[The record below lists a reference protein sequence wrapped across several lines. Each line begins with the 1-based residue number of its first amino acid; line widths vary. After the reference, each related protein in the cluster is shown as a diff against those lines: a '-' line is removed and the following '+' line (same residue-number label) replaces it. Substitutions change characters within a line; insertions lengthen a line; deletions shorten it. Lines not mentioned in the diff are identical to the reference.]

1 MSEAQLDAEHREIH
15 ASVAIIGA
23 GPTGLMAANLLGGAG
38 IDTILLERN
47 AGLSDY
53 PKAIAIDD
61 EGLRICQAAG
71 LKDEILRTV
80 LPGIHAYYLSGGRF
94 LARVAPTGRR
104 NGYPPL
110 SSFHQPTFEA
120 VLLKGL
126 ERYPGVTALFRHNVE
141 SFEQDEESVW
151 LTVRA
156 QDGAQLTIICAYA
169 LACDGA
175 RSSTRQARGIAMRP
189 PGLLRGVDQRWLVV
203 DCVNDDD
210 PTTAAIFFCN
220 PNRPAVTIPAPG
232 HRRRWEFML
241 LPGEREEDLLDQG
254 RIQALIQ
261 QARATQPRSA
271 RNGQSGTPA
280 QIIRQMVYTFH
291 ALEAT
296 RFSQGRVFLLGDA
309 AHLMPPFAGQ
319 GMNSG
324 LRDAHNLC
332 WKIQM
337 ALQGRAGP
345 RLLESYQQERAP
357 HTAQMIL
364 LSSLLGAIITLT
376 SRPSVGLRDFF
387 FRGIANRI
395 PALHSIIREMRVK
408 PTPRYR
414 RGFLI
419 PGQSSVCRALTGI
432 LLPQPHVLAQTGERV
447 LLDDVLGNGFALL
460 RLYEKPDAA
469 FVPLKD
475 ELWARLD
482 VRRICILPAHI
493 AASTTESCCL
503 VVADSEGELGA
514 FLRRRRDIYVL
525 VRPDRYV
532 LGAFH
537 VTEAEKV
544 VLQLQAML
552 YGSTHM
558 LYE

>member
-189 PGLLRGVDQRWLVV
+189 TGLLRGVDQRWLVV

-324 LRDAHNLC
+324 LRDAHNLG
-332 WKIQM
+332 WKLAM
-337 ALQGRAGP
+337 ALQGLAGPALLDSYQLERRAHAEAMIRMSVQLGKVVMTRSRARAALRDAFFRSIGQWGPVRRYIDEMRYKPAPRYRQGLLIGSDPHLAGSMLPQPQVILLDGHVHLLDDALGPGWALLAPTQGDTDPFAGLREPLWSDLNATHVLVSPAEQWPRQQPGSIPVVDMQHVLVPELWGAGP
-345 RLLESYQQERAP
+345 R
-357 HTAQMIL
+357 
-364 LSSLLGAIITLT
+364 
-376 SRPSVGLRDFF
+376 F
-387 FRGIANRI
+387 
-395 PALHSIIREMRVK
+395 
-408 PTPRYR
+408 
-414 RGFLI
+414 
-419 PGQSSVCRALTGI
+419 
-432 LLPQPHVLAQTGERV
+432 
-447 LLDDVLGNGFALL
+447 
-460 RLYEKPDAA
+460 
-469 FVPLKD
+469 
-475 ELWARLD
+475 
-482 VRRICILPAHI
+482 
-493 AASTTESCCL
+493 
-503 VVADSEGELGA
+503 
-514 FLRRRRDIYVL
+514 VL
-525 VRPDRYV
+525 VRPDRYIA
-532 LGAFH
+532 GAFTLQEEQAAAQQLSH
-537 VTEAEKV
+537 ALGRVPAA
-544 VLQLQAML
+544 VLQAV
-552 YGSTHM
+552 G
-558 LYE
+558 

>member
-1 MSEAQLDAEHREIH
+1 MSEAQFDPAPRVMQT
-15 ASVAIIGA
+15 SVVIIGA
-23 GPTGLMAANLLGGAG
+23 GPTGLMAANLLGGTG

-71 LKDEILRTV
+71 LRDEILRTV

-94 LARVAPTGRR
+94 LARVAPTGKR

-120 VLLKGL
+120 TLLKGL
-126 ERYPGVTALFRHNVE
+126 ERYPCVTVLFRHNVE
-141 SFEQDEESVW
+141 SFEQDEECVR

-156 QDGAQLTIICAYA
+156 QDGTQLTILCAYV
-169 LACDGA
+169 LACNGT
-175 RSSTRQARGIAMRP
+175 RSSTRQALGIAMRP
-189 PGLLRGVDQRWLVV
+189 PGLLHGVDQRWLVV

-220 PNRPAVTIPAPG
+220 PARPAVTIPAPG

-241 LPGEREEDLLDQG
+241 LPGEREEDFLDQA

-261 QARATQPRSA
+261 QARAAQPRSA
-271 RNGQSGTPA
+271 RDGQSGTPA

-337 ALQGRAGP
+337 ALQGRGS
-345 RLLESYQQERAP
+345 RSLLESYQQERAP

-364 LSSLLGAIITLT
+364 LSSLLGAIITPT
-376 SRPSVGLRDFF
+376 SRTPAQMRDFF

-395 PALHSIIREMRVK
+395 PALHSVIREMRVK

-419 PGQSSVCRALTGI
+419 PGKSSACRALIGI
-432 LLPQPHVLAQTGERV
+432 LLPQPHVRTQPGERV
-447 LLDDVLGNGFALL
+447 PLDDVLGNGFTLL
-460 RLYEKPDAA
+460 RLYENPAVA
-469 FVPLKD
+469 FASLKD
-475 ELWARLD
+475 ELWEMLG
-482 VRRICILPAHI
+482 VRRICVLPSQI
-493 AASTTESCCL
+493 AGSATESCCL
-503 VVADSEGELGA
+503 VVADSDGGLGA
-514 FLRRRRDIYVL
+514 FLHQRRDIYVM

-537 VTEAEKV
+537 VTEAGQFEEK
-544 VLQLQAML
+544 LARLL
-552 YGSTHM
+552 S
-558 LYE
+558 E